1 MALKGIRVIEF
12 GGLAPVPF
20 CGMILSD
27 FGANV
32 IRVDRTKS
40 FADTDCMGR
49 GKKSIAIDL
58 KQEEGLNI
66 VHKMCSKADVLI
78 EPFRPGVME
87 RLGLGAD
94 RLLADN
100 PRLVY
105 AKINGFGQK
114 GPLANKAGHDINYIS
129 MSGLLSY
136 LGKKGEPPL
145 QPVNLLADF
154 AGGGLTCALGIVMA
168 LYERSISGK
177 GQVVDNSMVE
187 GSAYVGSW
195 LSNSQKIPYIWGRER
210 GDNTLDGGR
219 AFYGVY
225 ETKDKKYIS
234 VGALEPQ
241 FFKELIKG
249 LGLEHIEQTDD
260 PEEMKKLFKDVFLTK
275 SRDEWV
281 YQFQNL
287 DACVSPVLEPKEAAE
302 HLHNVDNKTFL
313 QDESGSYE
321 PGPAP
326 RLSRTPGVDKVLP
339 QPVIG
344 QQTLMIMREMGY
356 SDSVIEKLL
365 QSGVIEQNSKDSKL

>member
-49 GKKSIAIDL
+49 GKQSIAIDL
-58 KQEEGLNI
+58 KQKEGLNI

-94 RLLADN
+94 KLLADN

-105 AKINGFGQK
+105 ARINGFGQK
-114 GPLANKAGHDINYIS
+114 GAVAKKAGHDINYIS

-145 QPVNLLADF
+145 HPVNLLADF

-168 LYERSISGK
+168 LYERNISGK

-195 LSNSQKIPYIWGRER
+195 LSNSQKMPYIWGRER

-249 LGLEHIEQTDD
+249 LGLEHINQTDD

-313 QDESGSYE
+313 QDESGGYE

-344 QQTLMIMREMGY
+344 QQTLMIMKEMGY
-356 SDSVIEKLL
+356 SDIEIEKLL

>member
-49 GKKSIAIDL
+49 GKQSIAIDL
-58 KQEEGLNI
+58 KQKEGLNI

-94 RLLADN
+94 KLLADN
-100 PRLVY
+100 PKLVY
-105 AKINGFGQK
+105 ARINGFGQK
-114 GPLANKAGHDINYIS
+114 GPLAKKAGHDINYIS

-145 QPVNLLADF
+145 HPVNLLADF

-168 LYERSISGK
+168 LYERNISGK

-195 LSNSQKIPYIWGRER
+195 LSNSQKMPYIWGRER

-249 LGLEHIEQTDD
+249 LGLEHINQTDD
-260 PEEMKKLFKDVFLTK
+260 PEEMKKLFKEVFLTK

-313 QDESGSYE
+313 QDKSGGYE

-344 QQTLMIMREMGY
+344 QQTLMIMKEMGY

>member
-49 GKKSIAIDL
+49 GKQSIAIDL
-58 KQEEGLNI
+58 KQKEGLNI

-94 RLLADN
+94 KLLADN

-105 AKINGFGQK
+105 ARINGFGQK
-114 GPLANKAGHDINYIS
+114 GPLAKKAGHDINYIS

-145 QPVNLLADF
+145 HPVNLLADF

-168 LYERSISGK
+168 LYERNISGK

-187 GSAYVGSW
+187 GSAYLGSW
-195 LSNSQKIPYIWGRER
+195 LSNSQKMPYIWGRER

-249 LGLEHIEQTDD
+249 LGLEHINQTDD
-260 PEEMKKLFKDVFLTK
+260 PEEMKKLFKEVFLTK

-313 QDESGSYE
+313 QDTSGGYE

-344 QQTLMIMREMGY
+344 QQTLMIMKEMGY

>member
-49 GKKSIAIDL
+49 GKQSIAIDL
-58 KQEEGLNI
+58 KQKEGLNI

-94 RLLADN
+94 KLLADN

-105 AKINGFGQK
+105 ARINGFGQK
-114 GPLANKAGHDINYIS
+114 GPLAKKAGHDINYIA

-145 QPVNLLADF
+145 HPVNLLADF

-168 LYERSISGK
+168 LYERNISGK

-195 LSNSQKIPYIWGRER
+195 LSNSQKMPYIWGRER

-249 LGLEHIEQTDD
+249 LGLEHINQTDD
-260 PEEMKKLFKDVFLTK
+260 PEEMKKLFKEVFLTK

-313 QDESGSYE
+313 QDKSGGYE

-344 QQTLMIMREMGY
+344 QQTLMIMKEMGY

-365 QSGVIEQNSKDSKL
+365 QSGVIEQNSNDSKL

>member
-32 IRVDRTKS
+32 IRIDRTKS

-49 GKKSIAIDL
+49 GKQSIAIDL
-58 KQEEGLNI
+58 KQKEGLNI

-94 RLLADN
+94 KLLADN

-105 AKINGFGQK
+105 ARINGFGQK
-114 GPLANKAGHDINYIS
+114 GPLAKKAGHDINYIS

-145 QPVNLLADF
+145 HPVNLLADF

-168 LYERSISGK
+168 LYERNISGK

-195 LSNSQKIPYIWGRER
+195 LSNSQKMPYIWGRER

-249 LGLEHIEQTDD
+249 LGLEHINQTDD
-260 PEEMKKLFKDVFLTK
+260 PEEMKKLFKEVFLTK

-313 QDESGSYE
+313 QDKSGGYE

-344 QQTLMIMREMGY
+344 QQTLMIMKEMGY
-356 SDSVIEKLL
+356 SDNVIEKLL

>member
-32 IRVDRTKS
+32 IRIDRTKS

-49 GKKSIAIDL
+49 GKQSIAIDL
-58 KQEEGLNI
+58 KQKEGLNI

-94 RLLADN
+94 KLLADN

-105 AKINGFGQK
+105 ARINGFGQK
-114 GPLANKAGHDINYIS
+114 GPLAKKAGHDINYIS

-145 QPVNLLADF
+145 HPVNLLADF

-168 LYERSISGK
+168 LYERNISGK

-195 LSNSQKIPYIWGRER
+195 LSNSQKMPYIWGRER

-249 LGLEHIEQTDD
+249 
-260 PEEMKKLFKDVFLTK
+260 M
-275 SRDEWV
+275 
-281 YQFQNL
+281 
-287 DACVSPVLEPKEAAE
+287 
-302 HLHNVDNKTFL
+302 VDNF
-313 QDESGSYE
+313 
-321 PGPAP
+321 
-326 RLSRTPGVDKVLP
+326 
-339 QPVIG
+339 
-344 QQTLMIMREMGY
+344 
-356 SDSVIEKLL
+356 
-365 QSGVIEQNSKDSKL
+365 

>member
-49 GKKSIAIDL
+49 GKQSIAIDL

-105 AKINGFGQK
+105 ARINGFGQK
-114 GPLANKAGHDINYIS
+114 GPLAKKAGHDINYIS

-195 LSNSQKIPYIWGRER
+195 LSKSQKNPFIWGRER

-225 ETKDKKYIS
+225 ETKDNKYIS

-249 LGLEHIEQTDD
+249 LGLEHIKQTDD
-260 PEEMKKLFKDVFLTK
+260 PEEMKKLFKDIFLTK

-287 DACVSPVLEPKEAAE
+287 DACISPVLEPKEAAE

-326 RLSRTPGVDKVLP
+326 RLSRTPGVDKVQP
-339 QPVIG
+339 QPSIG
-344 QQTLMIMREMGY
+344 QQTLMIMKEMGY

-365 QSGVIEQNSKDSKL
+365 QSGVIEQNSQDSKL